1 MVSLKNPMIT
11 MVMNMNVLT
20 KEQMEQMIDA
30 IEEVKFYDNYPA
42 IIVAEEESST
52 QYSKDTVALEAD
64 GFHTY
69 HVHGGYG
76 LGCFPVH
83 EEFLGFF
90 TGNIS
95 DEQLEAVS
103 TWILQIYSDMQ
114 EWMRENER
122 LGIDKSLIENVRG
135 MIAYEIEILED
146 GFHPIFLDQLVT
158 KRIYIGGYH
167 DPSSYGSHQSK
178 YLDVD
183 YINESYHRH
192 VITDIRHGGNGQG
205 CFDVWD
211 EHYGVW
217 YDDQYIG
224 VVYNTLRK
232 WKNMEKEFFSAVTK
246 LSVDYYTPEEGEI
259 VILKNGLIK
268 SSTKDDGRYEG
279 ITVFVEFDRMS
290 RSGNPVYRKIGDAL
304 VSAIWLRWEEEVET
318 SSKRFLHLY
327 SYTPWF
333 GSGTEAKSRLMKFP
347 GWSASLEYYGHDIR
361 RGDVM
366 NIEDCLT
373 REIFNEGCFIPGDRE
388 EEIMLILSD
397 KDIVK
402 EKITQLKIKMNL
414 LYLED
419 LLNWE
424 DLDPEEEA
432 ILEEMFA
439 EEVVEEM

>member
-20 KEQMEQMIDA
+20 KKQIKQIINT
-30 IEEVKFYDNYPA
+30 IEKMKFYDNYSA

-52 QYSKDTVALEAD
+52 QYSKDTVTLEAD

-103 TWILQIYSDMQ
+103 TWILEIYSDMQ

-135 MIAYEIEILED
+135 MISYEIEILED

-211 EHYGVW
+211 EHYGAW
-217 YDDQYIG
+217 YDDQYMG

-246 LSVDYYTPEEGEI
+246 LSVDYYAPEEGEI

-290 RSGNPVYRKIGDAL
+290 RSGNPVYKRTGDAL
-304 VSAIWLRWEEEVET
+304 ISAVWLRWEEEVET

-327 SYTPWF
+327 SNSWF
-333 GSGTEAKSRLMKFP
+333 GNETEGKSRLMKFP
-347 GWSASLEYYGHDIR
+347 GWSSALEDYVYDIR
-361 RGDVM
+361 IGDV
-366 NIEDCLT
+366 ISVEDVIVE
-373 REIFNEGCFIPGDRE
+373 EIFNEGMFTPGDRE
-388 EEIMLILSD
+388 EEIMCLLTD
-397 KDIVK
+397 KTVVE
-402 EKITQLKIKMNL
+402 EKLLQLKIKRNL
-414 LYLED
+414 QNLEG
-419 LLNWE
+419 LFLHWLME
-424 DLDPEEEA
+424 DDEEEV
-432 ILEEMFA
+432 IMEDDEE
-439 EEVVEEM
+439 EICGEY